1 MAKFITRKTV
11 RTSSK
16 SKRKRHV
23 TFLAKAFRVPSSGKV
38 KLKLKLSKKGFA
50 ILKRNKTVYLKVRI
64 GAYGRGPAKV
74 AEKRLTLKAPKPKR

>member
-1 MAKFITRKTV
+1 MAKFLTRKTV

-23 TFLAKAFRVPSSGKV
+23 TFIAKAFKVPGSGKV
-38 KLKLKLSKKGFA
+38 VLKLKLSKKGFA
-50 ILKRNKTVYLKVRI
+50 ILKRNKTVYLKVRV
-64 GAYGRGPAKV
+64 GAYGKGPAKF